1 MPLKSPSPQT
11 GVLLTN
17 WQTYWTSFV
26 AVASQ
31 LGVLAWYVRAAHRME
46 ARGKRWSRY
55 KEAAFVAGLVVVAYA
70 MEGGI
75 AAYWRSNFTV
85 HVVQLLVL
93 MDAAPVL
100 LAMGAPLTLA
110 VQSSRRRTTTA
121 LLSALHSRP
130 ARLLTNPLVALGVG
144 VATTIVYFLTP
155 LYALSEG
162 HPVFQAYVY
171 LHFLLVGC
179 LFWWPIVNRDALP
192 RRLGIAARFA
202 LVLATVPWDGF
213 LGLAIAAVTKPLYAA
228 ANTVADTQSGGDVL
242 LGLGEVFAVAAL
254 AFLFVDWA
262 AEEERKAVRADRQL
276 DAAMAAARGGGTP
289 GGLVTDVPGGLP

>member
-1 MPLKSPSPQT
+1 
-11 GVLLTN
+11 
-17 WQTYWTSFV
+17 V
-26 AVASQ
+26 AVAAQ
-31 LGVLAWYVRAAHRME
+31 LGALAWYLRAVRRLE
-46 ARGKRWSRY
+46 TGGRRWSRY
-55 KEAAFVAGLVVVAYA
+55 KQAAFIAGLLVVAYA

-110 VQSSRRRTTTA
+110 VRSSGRLPTTVF
-121 LLSALHSRP
+121 LGALHSRP
-130 ARLLTNPLVALGVG
+130 ARVLANPLVALGAG
-144 VATTIVYFLTP
+144 VVTAYVYFLTP
-155 LYALSEG
+155 LYAFSEE

-179 LFWWPIVNRDALP
+179 LFWWPIVNRDVLP
-192 RRLGIAARFA
+192 RRLGIGARFA
-202 LVLATVPWDGF
+202 LVLVTVPWDAF

-276 DAAMAAARGGGTP
+276 DAAMAAAREGGAP
-289 GGLVTDVPGGLP
+289 GSGLVTEVPGGLP